1 MKTILIILDSCGVGA
16 LPDAPQ
22 YDVEPGNTLGNLS
35 RARGGLHIP
44 LLESL
49 GIGKITSVQGVAAD
63 QPAIGA
69 YGKMASQTHGKDT
82 TAGHWEMAGVLLER
96 PFPTFP
102 NGFPKDFVAA
112 FQKAIGTGTL
122 GNVVAS
128 GTAIIEAL
136 GEEHMRTGYPI
147 IYTSADSVFQI
158 AAHEE
163 VVPLTTLYAWCRIAR
178 DMLQGD
184 LGVGRVIARPFA
196 GKPGS
201 FKRTANRHDYSLDPI
216 KKTILERMAD
226 AGQQVISI
234 GKIKD
239 IFNGKGITSS
249 KPSVSNADGIAKTLE
264 AMDELREGLIFV
276 NLVDFDMLYG
286 HRNNPI
292 GYGDALEE
300 ADRLLQPLAQR
311 CYEEGYMLILSADHG
326 NDPTTPDTDHNR
338 EYVPLLVYGQNIK
351 ADYDLGIRS
360 TFADVAATLAQCHQI
375 PYEGPGS
382 SFYESVTTDFAEKAR
397 IRYNI

>member
-16 LPDAPQ
+16 LPDAPL

-35 RARGGLHIP
+35 RARGGLHLP

-63 QPAIGA
+63 KPAIGA

-82 TAGHWEMAGVLLER
+82 TAGHWEMAGVMLER

-102 NGFPKDFVAA
+102 NGFPKDFVTE

-128 GTAIIEAL
+128 GTTIIEEL
-136 GEEHMRTGYPI
+136 GEAHLETGYPI

-163 VVPLTTLYAWCRIAR
+163 VVPLTTLYDWCLIAR
-178 DMLQGD
+178 DMLKGD

-196 GKPGS
+196 GKPGN

-216 KKTILERMAD
+216 KPTILERMAA

-249 KPSVSNADGIAKTLE
+249 KPSISNADGIAKTME
-264 AMDELREGLIFV
+264 AMDELTEGLIFV

-300 ADRLLQPLAQR
+300 ADRLLQPLAKR
-311 CYEEGYMLILSADHG
+311 CCEEGYMLILSADHG

-338 EYVPLLVYGQNIK
+338 EYVPLLVYGQDIK
-351 ADYDLGIRS
+351 ENHDLGIRS
-360 TFADVAATLAQCHQI
+360 TFADVAATLAKRHHI

-382 SFYESVTTDFAEKAR
+382 SFYEDITTGLCREGEFQV
-397 IRYNI
+397 